1 MKILFPKNTNTL
13 ISVFII
19 WLFHICGLLGI
30 IYGNR
35 EWFIAFTPINLFVS
49 FALLFINQV
58 ELERKNLLAGL
69 AIFLIGMISE
79 ILGVQYGLIFGDYI
93 YLNNLG
99 FKILGVPI
107 MIGINWIMLTYITGS
122 FSNYIFDG
130 NKKVAIVFG
139 AILMVVLD
147 LLIEPVAPEMGFWA
161 FDSIFAPIQNYIG
174 WFTIGLLVQG
184 IFHYSTD
191 KKDTTFSF
199 HLLLV
204 QLFFFTVLNFI
215 AL

>member
-1 MKILFPKNTNTL
+1 MKILFPQNTNTT
-13 ISVFII
+13 ISIFII
-19 WLFHICGLLGI
+19 WLFHLCGLLGI
-30 IYGNR
+30 LYGNR
-35 EWFIAFTPINLFVS
+35 ELFIAFTPINLFVS

-58 ELERKNLLAGL
+58 ELDRKNLLAGL

-79 ILGVQYGLIFGDYI
+79 ILGVQYGFIFGDYI

-107 MIGINWIMLTYITGS
+107 MIGVNWIILTYITGS
-122 FSNYIFDG
+122 FSNYIFNN
-130 NKKVAIVFG
+130 NKKIAVVFG

-147 LLIEPVAPEMGFWA
+147 LLIEPVAPELDFWA
-161 FDSIFAPIQNYIG
+161 FDSIYVPLQNYIG
-174 WFTIGLLVQG
+174 WFIIGLFVQ
-184 IFHYSTD
+184 IIYHYSID

-204 QLFFFTVLNFI
+204 QFIFFTLLNFI